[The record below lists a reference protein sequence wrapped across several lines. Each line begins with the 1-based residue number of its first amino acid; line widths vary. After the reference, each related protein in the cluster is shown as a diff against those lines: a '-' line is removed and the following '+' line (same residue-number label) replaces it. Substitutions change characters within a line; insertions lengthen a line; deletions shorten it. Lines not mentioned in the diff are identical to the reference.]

1 MKIENIR
8 YENNDGLAKV
18 VATISWENCHRSQQ
32 DIYFATLPEY
42 SSALSGKADTYL
54 VACAFLAARYGEER
68 IAIDSPVCPIL
79 LEGVLTNLAWLHRYW
94 KKFSLSI
101 PVIEA
106 SLDTH
111 SVSPPK
117 EGTALFISGGID
129 SLFSLRHNRLTVPE
143 GHPFSIRDVVY
154 VQGAGFPEDPK
165 SGFKLD
171 FLKRSIAKFSEV
183 NKETGVNLIPVV
195 SNLRTLA
202 YRGNSD
208 DGKFWQY
215 CYLGA
220 SLAAVAHS
228 VGQGLTKM
236 IVSSDNPIS
245 GIAPEDLIYL
255 APNYSS
261 QNLQLIYYGARF
273 SRLQKTQVISD
284 WDIGLRN
291 LHVCTKNTNSNC
303 GKCQKCIV
311 TMTTLEALGKLKG
324 SRAFPVDQVSPEL
337 LQTLKLMTPGYL
349 SDYSSLVPLLKER
362 GRNDLISAI
371 QRLIES
377 YKPWA
382 EWRETALQEVITHI
396 PPKATFV
403 LADQDEWGTDEWVDE
418 RRRLPFLEK
427 DGRYWGSPPD
437 DHTAISEL
445 ERLKDD
451 EATFLVIGWP
461 AFWWMETYADF
472 CHHLRSNYCCI
483 LENERLVIF
492 DLQNKMEAPA
502 QG

>member
-1 MKIENIR
+1 MKIENLR
-8 YENNDGLAKV
+8 YENKDGLAKV
-18 VATISWENCHRSQQ
+18 VATISWENCNRSQQ

-42 SSALSGKADTYL
+42 SSALSLKADTYL

-94 KKFSLSI
+94 EKFSRTV

-106 SLDTH
+106 PLDTH
-111 SVSPPK
+111 SVSRP
-117 EGTALFISGGID
+117 EEHTALFISGGVD
-129 SLFSLRHNRLTVPE
+129 SLFSLRHNQLTVPE
-143 GHPFSIRDVVY
+143 GHPFSIRDVIY

-165 SGFKLD
+165 SSLKLD
-171 FLKRSIAKFSEV
+171 SLDRSIAKFSEV

-202 YRGNSD
+202 YRGYSD

-228 VGQGLTKM
+228 LGRRLTKI

-245 GIAPEDLIYL
+245 DIAPEDLIYL
-255 APNYSS
+255 APNYNS

-284 WDIGLRN
+284 WDVGLRN
-291 LHVCTKNTNSNC
+291 LHVCTANGNSNC
-303 GKCQKCIV
+303 GKCLKCIV

-324 SRAFPVDQVSPEL
+324 SRAFPVDEVYPEL

-362 GRNDLISAI
+362 GRDDLVLAI

-377 YKPWA
+377 YRPWSD
-382 EWRETALQEVITHI
+382 WRELALQEIKRNI
-396 PPKATFV
+396 PPQVTFI

-437 DHTAISEL
+437 DRTAILEL

-451 EATFLVIGWP
+451 GATFLVIGWP
-461 AFWWMETYADF
+461 AFWWLEHYVDF
-472 CHHLRSNYCCI
+472 FHHLRSNYRCL

-492 DLQNKMEAPA
+492 DLQDKLEAA
-502 QG
+502 A

>member
-8 YENNDGLAKV
+8 YENNDGLAQII
-18 VATISWENCHRSQQ
+18 ATISWENCHRSQQ

-42 SSALSGKADTYL
+42 SSALSLKADTYL

-68 IAIDSPVCPIL
+68 IAVDSPVCPIL

-94 KKFSLSI
+94 KKFSRTI

-106 SLDTH
+106 TLDTY
-111 SVSPPK
+111 SVSRP
-117 EGTALFISGGID
+117 EERTALFISGGVD
-129 SLFSLRHNRLTVPE
+129 SLFSLRHNQLIVLE
-143 GHPFSIRDVVY
+143 GHPFSIRDVIY

-165 SGFKLD
+165 SS
-171 FLKRSIAKFSEV
+171 LKFDSLNRAIAKFSEV

-228 VGQGLTKM
+228 LGKRSTKF

-273 SRLQKTQVISD
+273 SRLQKTQVISN
-284 WDIGLRN
+284 WDVGLRN
-291 LHVCTKNTNSNC
+291 LHVCTANANSNC
-303 GKCQKCIV
+303 GKCLKCIV
-311 TMTTLEALGKLKG
+311 TMTTLEALGKLKV
-324 SRAFPVDQVSPEL
+324 SRTFPVDEVSPEL

-362 GRNDLISAI
+362 GRDDLVLAI
-371 QRLIES
+371 QNLIQS

-382 EWRETALQEVITHI
+382 DWREAALQEITTHI
-396 PPKATFV
+396 PQQATFI
-403 LADQDEWGTDEWVDE
+403 LADQDEWGTDEWIDG
-418 RRRLPFLEK
+418 RHRIPYLEK
-427 DGRYWGSPPD
+427 DGQYWGPPPD
-437 DHTAISEL
+437 AKVAISEL
-445 ERLKDD
+445 ERLKNYG
-451 EATFLVIGWP
+451 ANFLVIGWP
-461 AFWWMETYADF
+461 AFWWMETYGDF
-472 CHHLRSNYCCI
+472 FQYLRSNYSCF

-492 DLQNKMEAPA
+492 DLKNQRK
-502 QG
+502 